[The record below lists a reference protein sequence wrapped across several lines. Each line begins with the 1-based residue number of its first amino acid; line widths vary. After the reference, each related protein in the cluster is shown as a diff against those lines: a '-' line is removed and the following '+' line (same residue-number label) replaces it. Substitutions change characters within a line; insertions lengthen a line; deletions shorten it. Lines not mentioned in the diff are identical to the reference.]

1 MDNMSVAE
9 LDAALRAAMD
19 DDWDGPSSASGG
31 NAAAPAA
38 VPAAAAAAAKLPAQS
53 QDPVNRTDR
62 PVPDTGTLSGCDG
75 PLDEA
80 AALDAALRAAMDGDW
95 EGRAG
100 SSQLAAAA
108 LPALA
113 ADAAGRTPTSMG
125 YMELEGSVAA
135 ALMPGGADPG
145 RAVDPS
151 AGAGDARYIL
161 PRLDDEPF
169 MLPALSDA
177 QQREQMEEIQRTL
190 AAARS
195 ASDPAEL

>member
-1 MDNMSVAE
+1 MENMSVAE

-53 QDPVNRTDR
+53 QVNRTDR
-62 PVPDTGTLSGCDG
+62 PVPDIGTLSGCDG

-100 SSQLAAAA
+100 SSQLAAA

-113 ADAAGRTPTSMG
+113 ADAASRTPTSMG
-125 YMELEGSVAA
+125 YMELDGSVAA

-145 RAVDPS
+145 GSVDPS